1 MTFELPSLP
10 FEPSA
15 LPNFCSPE
23 TFQYHHGKHHA
34 TYVNKLNDAITAN
47 PAYANL
53 SLEEVIKKSH
63 QENLKPIFN
72 NAAQHFNHS
81 FFWNSMTPTTNQPGE
96 KLSTLINR
104 DFGSLDKFKELLTTA
119 ATGLFGSGWVW
130 LTINKEGK
138 LEILPLKDAD
148 TPMILDKKPLLTLDV
163 WEHAYYIDH
172 RNARPAYITAFWT
185 YTNWSFAEQQLQ

>member
-1 MTFELPSLP
+1 
-10 FEPSA
+10 
-15 LPNFCSPE
+15 
-23 TFQYHHGKHHA
+23 
-34 TYVNKLNDAITAN
+34 
-47 PAYANL
+47 
-53 SLEEVIKKSH
+53 
-63 QENLKPIFN
+63 
-72 NAAQHFNHS
+72 
-81 FFWNSMTPTTNQPGE
+81 MTPTTNQPGE